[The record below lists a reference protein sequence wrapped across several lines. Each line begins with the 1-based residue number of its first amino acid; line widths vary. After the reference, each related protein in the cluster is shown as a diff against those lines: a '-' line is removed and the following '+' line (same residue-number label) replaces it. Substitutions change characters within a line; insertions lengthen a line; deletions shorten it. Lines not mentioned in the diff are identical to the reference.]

1 MLNKTVLSFAL
12 CYFLVWST
20 AAVSGPFTLTYTKCL
35 VEKTTGYEEETL
47 VRWIFTS
54 LGTHPAL
61 ANLMEVE
68 QIERDEIDRDVAELL
83 ESLIFERC
91 RSEAL
96 DAMKH
101 EPDLANEKA
110 LQALGTI
117 ATKALMDE
125 KSTNTSM
132 TAFTKYLDKQKMM
145 RFMLGLR

>member
-1 MLNKTVLSFAL
+1 MFKKTILSFAL
-12 CYFLVWST
+12 CYFFFWSS
-20 AAVSGPFTLTYTKCL
+20 AAVSGPFTLSYTRCL
-35 VEKTTGYEEETL
+35 VENTTGYEQETL
-47 VRWIFTS
+47 VRWVFTS

-61 ANLMEVE
+61 VNLMHVE
-68 QIERDEIDRDVAELL
+68 QIERDEIDRDVAKLL

-91 RSEAL
+91 KSEAL

-110 LQALGTI
+110 LQALGTM
-117 ATKALMDE
+117 ATKALMNE

-145 RFMLGLR
+145 RFMLDLR